1 MNTDDCNPLVIEFYC
16 QSKGLLI
23 GKLDRLLFLTNDYSN
38 HVYKSFYI
46 HINVSPLIIDVTTS
60 TLYVQNILQA
70 GQFIINRYNCRL
82 PWMNPK
88 EFDEEYL
95 LCEPEGGFTDLLA
108 DWDKA
113 VKNAEK
119 TCQNIPQCKRS
130 LYSVTSERIP
140 GKVASEIRA
149 IIKLELGNTAVQFIE
164 DSYYYDAQSLI
175 GEVGGTMG
183 LLLGLSFLSFF
194 DFIDYLVRSLCQ
206 L

>member
-1 MNTDDCNPLVIEFYC
+1 M
-16 QSKGLLI
+16 
-23 GKLDRLLFLTNDYSN
+23 
-38 HVYKSFYI
+38 
-46 HINVSPLIIDVTTS
+46 
-60 TLYVQNILQA
+60 
-70 GQFIINRYNCRL
+70 
-82 PWMNPK
+82 
-88 EFDEEYL
+88 
-95 LCEPEGGFTDLLA
+95 
-108 DWDKA
+108 
-113 VKNAEK
+113 
-119 TCQNIPQCKRS
+119 
-130 LYSVTSERIP
+130 TSERIP